1 MLAICKKYTTNI
13 KIIMNNKT
21 DYKMPSLSNNY
32 VDIINSKKIEKL
44 SLVNPEY
51 FNGFLN
57 KNEKLSI
64 IKKIKNIPNI
74 TKNNKIFYDISI
86 NEYIDC
92 ETNDNKNIRFP
103 KI

>member
-1 MLAICKKYTTNI
+1 
-13 KIIMNNKT
+13 MNNKI

-51 FNGFLN
+51 FNGFSN

-74 TKNNKIFYDISI
+74 TKNNKIFYDISV

-92 ETNDNKNIRFP
+92 ETNDNKNICFP